1 MTHQIKRY
9 GTSAA
14 ERPDGIFCL
23 YAEYEKVVAELEELR
38 LNERSDTPKR
48 AVQFTLDL
56 QADDIDSLCS
66 ALFNLSNQIAARDV
80 SRTCTSGGYD
90 SGYTYRL
97 SVSDC
102 PTHDE
107 YIKKLDAW
115 FETREREQS

>member
-1 MTHQIKRY
+1 MTVKRY
-9 GTSAA
+9 GTSCTAHPEGIYVLHKDYLALEA
-14 ERPDGIFCL
+14 EIG
-23 YAEYEKVVAELEELR
+23 ELR

-66 ALFNLSNQIAARDV
+66 ALFNLSNQIAARDM

-97 SVSDC
+97 SVSEG
-102 PTHDE
+102 PAHDE
-107 YIKKLDAW
+107 YVRQLNEWCDSRK
-115 FETREREQS
+115 EQE

>member
-1 MTHQIKRY
+1 MTKPQRY
-9 GTSAA
+9 GASAM
-14 ERPDGIFCL
+14 PCDSGIFVMHS
-23 YAEYEKVVAELEELR
+23 EYEKVVAECEELR
-38 LNERSDTPKR
+38 LNERTHTPKR

-66 ALFNLSNQIAARDV
+66 ALFNLSSQIAARDM

-97 SVSDC
+97 SVSET

-107 YIKKLDAW
+107 YVRQLNEWCESRK
-115 FETREREQS
+115 EQA